1 MNLLQISITAWW
13 LWASPSFRH
22 ISGLITAQWGVRWRA
37 AKEDLI
43 KDNQLKRRE
52 SEWRERRWSAD
63 SRKCCRRFFAA
74 RCRNFKYSLVWCD
87 SRRLS
92 APRGVWITRVSSS
105 HFMACGNKLNTHP
118 RHSASFN
125 IQTEYQISSH
135 CRSRSHTNPKM
146 RARVFAAWVKFALW
160 DTKKSTCRNIFVYLP
175 SSKLSDASIHN

>member
-1 MNLLQISITAWW
+1 
-13 LWASPSFRH
+13 
-22 ISGLITAQWGVRWRA
+22 VRWRA

-43 KDNQLKRRE
+43 KDNQLKE
-52 SEWRERRWSAD
+52 ARERVNVSERQREWGWSAD

-74 RCRNFKYSLVWCD
+74 ARCGNFKYSLVWCD

-92 APRGVWITRVSSS
+92 APWGLWITRVSSS

-135 CRSRSHTNPKM
+135 WSSRSHTNPKM
-146 RARVFAAWVKFALW
+146 CARVSAASEKFAPRW
-160 DTKKSTCRNIFVYLP
+160 DKQM
-175 SSKLSDASIHN
+175 LSMLKPYALINLQ